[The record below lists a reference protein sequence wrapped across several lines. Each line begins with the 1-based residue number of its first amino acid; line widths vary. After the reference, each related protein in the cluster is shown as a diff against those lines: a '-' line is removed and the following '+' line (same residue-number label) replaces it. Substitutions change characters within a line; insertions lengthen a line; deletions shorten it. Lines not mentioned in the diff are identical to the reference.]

1 MRKSDAVDVS
11 TNGDQNTLRKPCS
24 GFPGTAHRRGAPG
37 GAGWGGEADRTA
49 VAARGGGHP
58 PAAASPARVRPAGA
72 SDACSQPCL
81 GAGGAPSRR
90 VNDALLRGEQEF
102 PPVALP
108 SPGLGGVRCE
118 AAAPRPGPARS
129 RCRPWRSRP
138 WRRAAAGPCGS
149 TGAARRRL
157 SPVPPRSGR
166 RGLLLLLSP
175 PPGPGNGLPARPEER
190 PPVGVERGA
199 GLCCPR
205 AASPRPFPPCP
216 WWVVCC
222 FSLTPITPLA
232 NAFHPPHGSGFQLL
246 NLPQL
251 WPAPSWPWCSPLPPP
266 RPCGVGCLG
275 KGDGPCGRK
284 HRLSQV

>member
-1 MRKSDAVDVS
+1 MISHTEVRKSDAVDVS

-118 AAAPRPGPARS
+118 AAAPRPGAKPLPAVAEPAMATGRG
-129 RCRPWRSRP
+129 
-138 WRRAAAGPCGS
+138 RALRQYGRGTAPAFP
-149 TGAARRRL
+149 GAAE
-157 SPVPPRSGR
+157 V
-166 RGLLLLLSP
+166 
-175 PPGPGNGLPARPEER
+175 RP
-190 PPVGVERGA
+190 
-199 GLCCPR
+199 
-205 AASPRPFPPCP
+205 PRPF
-216 WWVVCC
+216 
-222 FSLTPITPLA
+222 A
-232 NAFHPPHGSGFQLL
+232 
-246 NLPQL
+246 
-251 WPAPSWPWCSPLPPP
+251 PAVASAGP
-266 RPCGVGCLG
+266 R
-275 KGDGPCGRK
+275 
-284 HRLSQV
+284 

>member
-1 MRKSDAVDVS
+1 MKLTGRLSRQGAAV
-11 TNGDQNTLRKPCS
+11 TPPRQPAQ
-24 GFPGTAHRRGAPG
+24 PGSAPLV
-37 GAGWGGEADRTA
+37 RPT
-49 VAARGGGHP
+49 
-58 PAAASPARVRPAGA
+58 PAPSPASGQAVPLLAGLTTRFLGA
-72 SDACSQPCL
+72 SRNSHRSPC
-81 GAGGAPSRR
+81 PR
-90 VNDALLRGEQEF
+90 
-102 PPVALP
+102 
-108 SPGLGGVRCE
+108 PGWAVSGVR
-118 AAAPRPGPARS
+118 RQLPGPARS

-266 RPCGVGCLG
+266 RPCGAGCLG